1 MRKVLIWSLYTY
13 PAAPNPPTK
22 PTSSAPA
29 SSVPVSAPAP
39 PSPSASSSLSSVAGP
54 GRRSLGLPLP
64 PPPRRKGTLGE
75 ALRSVALL
83 GSCSEESGGWKARPR
98 CSRRR
103 QGEAPVAGGEKWEER
118 TGEGESCGD
127 RCGCLMEGGVG
138 GRQPSGSGPVVSFT
152 VWWGVRPLE
161 RGGDKREQEVGN
173 GKALEKRDEEGEE
186 HVAPCGAVKGAD
198 GTNGSGS
205 VGPLCQCDGGLSLPG
220 ASDRE
225 APGAIPSSWSAI
237 FVWLQF
243 QFRKKNLI
251 YLLRLL
257 PSFDLIL

>member
-29 SSVPVSAPAP
+29 ISVPVSAPAP
-39 PSPSASSSLSSVAGP
+39 PPPPLPSASSSLSSAA
-54 GRRSLGLPLP
+54 GRRSLGLPLPPP

-83 GSCSEESGGWKARPR
+83 GSRSEESGGWKARPR

-118 TGEGESCGD
+118 TGEGESCGE

-152 VWWGVRPLE
+152 AWWGVRPLE
-161 RGGDKREQEVGN
+161 RGGDKREREPASGERE
-173 GKALEKRDEEGEE
+173 GAGLDGWRREKRKERSTWL
-186 HVAPCGAVKGAD
+186 HVGHGWNKTGGVK
-198 GTNGSGS
+198 
-205 VGPLCQCDGGLSLPG
+205 
-220 ASDRE
+220 
-225 APGAIPSSWSAI
+225 
-237 FVWLQF
+237 
-243 QFRKKNLI
+243 
-251 YLLRLL
+251 
-257 PSFDLIL
+257 